1 MSNLAGVVEAAG
13 LLDRLK
19 ETVAECVAREEKLLR
34 DTRLRQNAE
43 QQRHAAASEE
53 AAARLAGAQS
63 SADAV
68 FHAAKARLQARD
80 ADRKTRIARA
90 RKNGLK
96 QRLDAVAD
104 KEGRRKYELQRGMMQ
119 RDRDREAGLA
129 AALQSM
135 EAFKAAL
142 AGRLET
148 LETLEISTRAAFRS
162 YGAFQRLLDEPEAAR
177 EVLSQ
182 DDEMVLDAALE
193 RLLSTAATQLDQYK
207 KPFLPRLFRTLPP
220 AIFGV
225 AIVAAHAGAVPA
237 LRHYGFPGAGPVP
250 AAVSATIALAA
261 MAGLYMASKRGAAAA
276 AQTLTRTLHEARRT
290 HDACFAAC
298 DARYAR
304 ELARIEQEYQDTT
317 RRTEHEWDQARDLAA
332 RERDAWPA
340 ILDAKEAWAAEH
352 NERLSLAQF
361 EAHERVYN
369 DTLARVRSEHAA
381 AQAALDSARDMS
393 LARIENSRHTEWQ
406 AIASD
411 WRERVQPVAAA
422 LEEARAAASSQFPEW
437 SAELCESWTA
447 PEHFASAALLGRI
460 HVDVAAMAGGLP
472 KDPRLALPCPP
483 VFSLPAL
490 LTYPN
495 QGSVLLETAKT
506 GRDEALASL
515 NNLMLRLLTVAP
527 PGRLQFTVIDP
538 VGLGQSFAGVMH
550 LADYEESLINSRI
563 WTQASQIEQRLGDLS
578 EHMEKVIQMYLRNE
592 YASIAEY
599 NEKAGRIAEKYHF
612 LVVADFPA
620 QFTDVAARRLLNIAA
635 SGARCGVFT
644 LIHWDRRQPA
654 PPDLLPDALRK
665 SSVWATARG
674 RDFVLAN
681 PSLPGA
687 SLLLEAPPAPELATA
702 LVHLIGRASKDS
714 NRVEVPFEQVAPT
727 EAQIWTGDTRNELTV
742 AVGRTGATKL
752 QYLALGKGTCQH
764 ALIAGKTGSGKSTLF
779 HVLIT
784 NLALWCPPS
793 EVEFYLVDFKKG
805 VEFKCYATHRLPHAR
820 VVAIESDREFG
831 LSVLQ
836 RLDDELKRRG
846 DLFRKLGV
854 QDLPGYKRA
863 GGSEPIPRTLLLID
877 EFQEFFVEDDAV
889 AQGASV
895 LLDRIVRQGRAFGIH
910 AVLGSQTLGGAYT
923 LARATLGQMA
933 VRIALQCNEAD
944 AFLIMDENNPA
955 PRLLSRPGEGIY
967 NDAAGALEG
976 NSPFQVVWLPDDVRD
991 GCLARV
997 RARADSEPALF
1008 ADPVVFE
1015 GNAPADIRENALLRA
1030 LLAAP
1035 PSVAPAAPRAW
1046 MGAPNSIKGPTEAV
1060 FHKQSGNNLL
1070 LVGQREESAL
1080 AILSMSL
1087 LALAAQHPAGMA
1099 RFIVFDAS
1107 PPDSPARLFLERVV
1121 RAIPH
1126 EVLMPRPGDTSEAL
1140 ESAIAQL
1147 KTASD
1152 EEALS
1157 GQPALFIVVN
1167 GLQRLKKLH
1176 FQEELAYSMD
1186 ESAATN
1192 PAVRM
1197 QQLIAEGPRAGI
1209 HLLVSC
1215 DTGGNVTRCLGRKA
1229 VGEFEL
1235 RVLFQMSANDSAS
1248 LVDSPKASALGLHRA
1263 LFYNEQEGSL
1273 ETFRPYA
1280 LPPADWVDQAAALL
1294 RRSA

>member
-1 MSNLAGVVEAAG
+1 M
-13 LLDRLK
+13 
-19 ETVAECVAREEKLLR
+19 
-34 DTRLRQNAE
+34 
-43 QQRHAAASEE
+43 
-53 AAARLAGAQS
+53 
-63 SADAV
+63 
-68 FHAAKARLQARD
+68 
-80 ADRKTRIARA
+80 
-90 RKNGLK
+90 
-96 QRLDAVAD
+96 
-104 KEGRRKYELQRGMMQ
+104 
-119 RDRDREAGLA
+119 
-129 AALQSM
+129 
-135 EAFKAAL
+135 
-142 AGRLET
+142 
-148 LETLEISTRAAFRS
+148 
-162 YGAFQRLLDEPEAAR
+162 
-177 EVLSQ
+177 
-182 DDEMVLDAALE
+182 
-193 RLLSTAATQLDQYK
+193 
-207 KPFLPRLFRTLPP
+207 PRLFRTLPP

-687 SLLLEAPPAPELATA
+687 SPAPGSPAGARAGHGAGPSHRPGQQGFQPRRSSLRASGPHGGADLDRRHPQRADRGRRPHRRHQAPVSCPGQRHLPARPHRGQDRVGQIDAVPRPDHESGALVPAERSGVFTWSTSRKASSSNATPRTGFRTRAWWPLKATA
-702 LVHLIGRASKDS
+702 
-714 NRVEVPFEQVAPT
+714 
-727 EAQIWTGDTRNELTV
+727 
-742 AVGRTGATKL
+742 
-752 QYLALGKGTCQH
+752 
-764 ALIAGKTGSGKSTLF
+764 
-779 HVLIT
+779 
-784 NLALWCPPS
+784 
-793 EVEFYLVDFKKG
+793 
-805 VEFKCYATHRLPHAR
+805 
-820 VVAIESDREFG
+820 
-831 LSVLQ
+831 
-836 RLDDELKRRG
+836 
-846 DLFRKLGV
+846 
-854 QDLPGYKRA
+854 
-863 GGSEPIPRTLLLID
+863 
-877 EFQEFFVEDDAV
+877 
-889 AQGASV
+889 
-895 LLDRIVRQGRAFGIH
+895 
-910 AVLGSQTLGGAYT
+910 
-923 LARATLGQMA
+923 
-933 VRIALQCNEAD
+933 
-944 AFLIMDENNPA
+944 
-955 PRLLSRPGEGIY
+955 
-967 NDAAGALEG
+967 
-976 NSPFQVVWLPDDVRD
+976 NS
-991 GCLARV
+991 A
-997 RARADSEPALF
+997 
-1008 ADPVVFE
+1008 
-1015 GNAPADIRENALLRA
+1015 
-1030 LLAAP
+1030 
-1035 PSVAPAAPRAW
+1035 
-1046 MGAPNSIKGPTEAV
+1046 
-1060 FHKQSGNNLL
+1060 
-1070 LVGQREESAL
+1070 
-1080 AILSMSL
+1080 
-1087 LALAAQHPAGMA
+1087 
-1099 RFIVFDAS
+1099 
-1107 PPDSPARLFLERVV
+1107 
-1121 RAIPH
+1121 
-1126 EVLMPRPGDTSEAL
+1126 
-1140 ESAIAQL
+1140 
-1147 KTASD
+1147 
-1152 EEALS
+1152 
-1157 GQPALFIVVN
+1157 
-1167 GLQRLKKLH
+1167 
-1176 FQEELAYSMD
+1176 
-1186 ESAATN
+1186 
-1192 PAVRM
+1192 
-1197 QQLIAEGPRAGI
+1197 
-1209 HLLVSC
+1209 
-1215 DTGGNVTRCLGRKA
+1215 
-1229 VGEFEL
+1229 
-1235 RVLFQMSANDSAS
+1235 
-1248 LVDSPKASALGLHRA
+1248 
-1263 LFYNEQEGSL
+1263 
-1273 ETFRPYA
+1273 
-1280 LPPADWVDQAAALL
+1280 
-1294 RRSA
+1294 